1 MFSPQNIYGI
11 FISGNAAIWRSEV
24 NHPIDYDSEINSD
37 QSTGRP
43 MSALLLDVSVITY
56 CFTPERRYNCDHDVN
71 TELEEK

>member
-43 MSALLLDVSVITY
+43 MSALLLDVSVMLN
-56 CFTPERRYNCDHDVN
+56 TPERRYNCDHDVKI
-71 TELEEK
+71 TVDTS